1 MITKENL
8 IKFISDNYDELVKGG
23 CADWSLL
30 EENDMTV
37 KEYDDCEKAIT
48 KLLAGKHTGKANT
61 YMSIWAVR
69 PAGLG
74 TEVFGSDPYGDDVPM
89 FRNRYQAE
97 KYAENESGAV
107 IEYIF
112 NRDHIYEDKDDMDAA
127 FKCKWFLEK
136 YGYVARRVVARFH
149 CSENFGSEESL

>member
-8 IKFISDNYDELVKGG
+8 INFIANNYDELVRGG
-23 CADWSLL
+23 CANWSQLNNS
-30 EENDMTV
+30 EMTV
-37 KEYDDCEKAIT
+37 KEFDDCEKIIG
-48 KLLAGKHTGKANT
+48 KLLMKKHAGTSDT

-69 PAGLG
+69 TVLG
-74 TEVFGSDPYGDDVPM
+74 REVFGSDPFGDDVPM

-112 NRDHIYEDKDDMDAA
+112 NKDHIYEDKDNMDAA
-127 FKCKWFLEK
+127 YKCKWFLEK
-136 YGYVARRVVARFH
+136 YGYVARRVVARFR
-149 CSENFGSEESL
+149 CSEDYGNEASF